1 MTILDAIILGVV
13 QGVTEFLPISSSGHL
28 ILVRDWF
35 GFAPEGGLAFDA
47 VLQLATA
54 CAILV
59 YYMRDIA
66 SLVRGVF
73 QRESRAIGE
82 VVFLLMATIP
92 AIILGLLLETYMET
106 VFRSSLLV
114 IGTLVAGA
122 LVMAAAEHMSVQT
135 EKNLT
140 WGRAVVVGFF
150 QSLALVPG
158 MSRSGMTIAG
168 GLFVGLS
175 RESAMRFAFLLG
187 VPILLGSGGKK
198 LADIMAGVEPGVSLV
213 PLLAGSVAAFLVGL
227 VVMHYLLHYLR
238 THTLMIFVWYR
249 LGLAAILAA
258 ALLL

>member
-1 MTILDAIILGVV
+1 
-13 QGVTEFLPISSSGHL
+13 
-28 ILVRDWF
+28 
-35 GFAPEGGLAFDA
+35 
-47 VLQLATA
+47 
-54 CAILV
+54 
-59 YYMRDIA
+59 
-66 SLVRGVF
+66 
-73 QRESRAIGE
+73 
-82 VVFLLMATIP
+82 
-92 AIILGLLLETYMET
+92 
-106 VFRSSLLV
+106 
-114 IGTLVAGA
+114 
-122 LVMAAAEHMSVQT
+122 MAAAEHMSVQT